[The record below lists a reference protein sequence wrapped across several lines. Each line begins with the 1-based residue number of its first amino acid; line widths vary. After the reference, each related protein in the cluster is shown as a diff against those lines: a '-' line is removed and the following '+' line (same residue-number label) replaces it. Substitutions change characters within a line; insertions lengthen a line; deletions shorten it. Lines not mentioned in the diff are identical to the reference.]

1 MSRFALPRQ
10 TPTLT
15 KVGRLVGMATVLGGT
30 AALLLVGAPADAA
43 TFHHMFKS
51 TGI

>member
-1 MSRFALPRQ
+1 MSRFALPQ
-10 TPTLT
+10 NPTLA

-30 AALLLVGAPADAA
+30 AALLLIGAPADAA
-43 TFHHMFKS
+43 AIRHMFRS